1 MLNFKLIK
9 GGDFIKIEKWCNH
22 EIRFV
27 EKDGEWWAVL
37 KDVCDALGLKA
48 KKVRERLEKEVL
60 SKGTLET
67 AGGQQEMLIVNE
79 YGIYDTVFQSR
90 KKEAK
95 DFRKWVYKMLS
106 ELRKASGY
114 EGFEIFRMLDK
125 EHQKEMMKKLQ
136 EGLRSPARVDFI
148 KANTIANKAVSLKH
162 GYPKMIKKADMAPE
176 MLKDREPILADTV
189 ELMSVKDKYGLDVS
203 VSDTIYK
210 KNEEKVS

>member
-1 MLNFKLIK
+1 
-9 GGDFIKIEKWCNH
+9 
-22 EIRFV
+22 
-27 EKDGEWWAVL
+27 VL
-37 KDVCDALGLKA
+37 KDVCDALGLQA
-48 KKVRERLEKEVL
+48 YAINRRLDDELISNMVVPDSL
-60 SKGTLET
+60 GR
-67 AGGQQEMLIVNE
+67 QQEMLIVSE

-136 EGLRSPARVDFI
+136 EGLKSPERIDFI

-162 GYPKMIKKADMAPE
+162 GYQKMIKKATMTPE

-189 ELMSVKDKYGLDVS
+189 ELMTVKDKYGLDVS
-203 VSDTIYK
+203 VSDMIYK
-210 KNEEKVS
+210 KK

>member
-1 MLNFKLIK
+1 M
-9 GGDFIKIEKWCNH
+9 
-22 EIRFV
+22 
-27 EKDGEWWAVL
+27 
-37 KDVCDALGLKA
+37 CDALGLQA
-48 KKVRERLEKEVL
+48 YAINRRLDDELISNMVVPDSL
-60 SKGTLET
+60 GR
-67 AGGQQEMLIVNE
+67 QQEMLIVSE

-136 EGLRSPARVDFI
+136 EGLKSPERIDFI

-162 GYPKMIKKADMAPE
+162 GYQKMIKKATMTPE

-189 ELMSVKDKYGLDVS
+189 ELMTVKDKYGLDVS
-203 VSDTIYK
+203 VSDMIYK
-210 KNEEKVS
+210 KK